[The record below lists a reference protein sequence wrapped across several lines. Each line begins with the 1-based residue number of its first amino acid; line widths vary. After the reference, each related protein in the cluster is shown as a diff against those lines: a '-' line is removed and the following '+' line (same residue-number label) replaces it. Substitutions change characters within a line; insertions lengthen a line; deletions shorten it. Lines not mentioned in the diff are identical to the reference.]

1 MGIPIVEVSLPMMG
15 EYGVA
20 KCQARGRRDDV
31 ATIPVL
37 EVLPCYRDRQK
48 VSIAERKMVCMRY
61 E

>member
-1 MGIPIVEVSLPMMG
+1 MGIPIVEVSLPMTG
-15 EYGVA
+15 ECGVA
-20 KCQARGRRDDV
+20 KCQAGRRDDV

-48 VSIAERKMVCMRY
+48 VSIAECKMVCMRY